1 MDLKRKALLLEAIA
15 GCTSWDDIHA
25 KWTGLSEIDKGAR
38 FEDLTQAFL
47 RTHETYAKEFVN
59 IWRPEDAPAEV
70 VKKLRLRVP
79 EWGVDLVGETRS
91 GEYWSIQCK
100 YRQDTDQELT
110 HNDISS
116 SVATTFESSRG
127 FSYLLVCTTTQR
139 VTNHYDHNP
148 KVLFYGLPMW
158 QQIDAAFLDTLRS
171 KLAGKKV
178 ALTPYSPRK
187 HQINAIQDGL
197 KHFKEGKA
205 TRGKLI
211 MPCGTGK
218 SLTAWFLSQALGS
231 KRIVIA
237 VPSLSLVKQTLGV
250 WTREAYH
257 NNVDVKWL
265 CVCSDETA
273 GRAEQDDIAVKVK
286 DLGVPCHTS
295 PDAIAR
301 ELQNNE
307 HNLTVVFTTYQSG
320 QVLATAARKA
330 KYAFDLG
337 IMDEAHKTVGD
348 GDKLF
353 SHLIHDH
360 NIEIRQ
366 RVFMTATERR
376 FSGSSDKIL
385 SMDDPEVYGE
395 TFHLLTFKKAMEAV
409 EGERPILCDYNVIT
423 IGVSR
428 DEVKELIQK
437 NLFVRPDSGKWD
449 EEMEADMLAAMVALR
464 KAMKEYPIKHAVSF
478 HGSIKRA
485 EQFREYNDSFTEE
498 FPSFGQLS
506 TFHVSGQTPTGT
518 RSNIIKQFALAD
530 RALVTNARCLTEGVD
545 VPSIDCVLFADPKKS
560 KVDIVQAVGR
570 ALRPAQGKK
579 LGYVILPV
587 LHDEESGE
595 LKESGA
601 FKEVIDMLANLASQ
615 DERIID
621 EFRAIYEGQKSGNS
635 NRVHFEFG
643 ERISANIDLA
653 EFTGELQIKCWS
665 RLAKLSW
672 RPFIKA
678 REFAQSLGLGSSSEW
693 KEYCDNLIKR
703 EIALPPDIPK
713 APDQMYKEKGWNG
726 WGDFL
731 GTGYIATFNR
741 AYRPFEAARTFVRS
755 LNLKSV
761 AEWHK
766 FMKGQIEG
774 LPPFPD
780 DIPANPDRG
789 YKDSGWIGF
798 GDWLGTGTVASF
810 EREYLP
816 YAEAREFV
824 VKLGLK
830 SSEEWSQYC
839 KGLLPQIGT
848 IPSNIPK
855 TPSVVYKDEGWCGLG
870 EWLGTGTIAPFNKV
884 YRNFSEAR
892 AFARSLNLG
901 NFEEWRNYCAG
912 NLPDKVR
919 LPDDIPKVPSSTYDG
934 KGWISWADWLGTR
947 PGSLGRGNYMRFEEA
962 REYVRSR
969 KFTGQSAF
977 LVACKKRKG
986 GGDPMPFTIP
996 TNPNIAYKKS
1006 GWSSWGD
1013 WLGTGVV
1020 STYTRQYRSFGDAR
1034 SFARSLKIAS
1044 STEWNLYTKGQ
1055 LSGFLPL
1062 PADIPAVPRNV
1073 YKGKG
1078 WVSFGD
1084 WLGTGTIAPSDR
1096 EYRGFD
1102 EARDFARKLELKTQK
1117 DWEAYCRG
1125 EFSNKPPLPTDIPST
1140 PRWVYKE
1147 AGWAGIGDW
1156 LGTGKIADQ
1165 NREYIPI
1172 EDAKVFVRALGLKSQ
1187 KEWVAYTHGEIP
1199 GLPALPHNI
1208 PANPQSTYKQSGW
1221 MGMAD
1226 WIGAGRTLLKN
1237 RSLLS
1242 FKEAKK
1248 YVHKLSFKK
1257 QSEWYAFASTDTFP
1271 SFLPRDPH
1279 KFYLDSGWKS
1289 WGDWLGT
1296 GFIAPVNR
1304 QFLAFNLARSFARGL
1319 KLKSVQEW
1327 RKHSK
1332 AAKSGAAKFPDN
1344 VPKNPDQK
1352 YLNSG
1357 WISWSD
1363 WLGNEVTPRKKRK
1376 KSR

>member
-1 MDLKRKALLLEAIA
+1 MISAHRKPLLLESIE
-15 GCTSWDDIHA
+15 GCSSWDDIHA
-25 KWTGLSEIDKGAR
+25 KWAGFSEIDKGAR

-70 VKKLRLRVP
+70 VKKLRLRIP

-91 GEYWSIQCK
+91 GEFWSIQCK

-148 KVLFYGLPMW
+148 KVLFYGLPIW
-158 QQIDAAFLDTLRS
+158 QQIDAAFLDTLRG

-187 HQINAIQDGL
+187 HQLNAIQDGL

-231 KRIVIA
+231 KRVVIA

-257 NNVDVKWL
+257 NNVAVDWI

-273 GRAEQDDIAVKVK
+273 GRMEQDDAAIKVK
-286 DLGVPCHTS
+286 DLGVPCLTS
-295 PDAIAR
+295 PDEIAKW
-301 ELQNNE
+301 LKTE
-307 HNLTVVFTTYQSG
+307 HKGLTVVFTTYQSG

-395 TFHLLTFKKAMEAV
+395 TFHLLTFKKAMEVV

-518 RSNIIKQFALAD
+518 RSNIIKQFAKAD

-570 ALRPAQGKK
+570 ALRPAEGKK

-587 LHDEESGE
+587 LHDEESGG

-601 FKEVIDMLANLASQ
+601 FKEVIDMLASLASQ

-621 EFRAIYEGQKSGNS
+621 EFRLISQGRLPAGTGRI
-635 NRVHFEFG
+635 HFNFG
-643 ERISANIDLA
+643 ERFAERVDIA
-653 EFTGELQIKCWS
+653 EFTSDLQIKCWR
-665 RLAKLSW
+665 RLARLDW
-672 RPFIKA
+672 LPFPIA
-678 REFAQSLGLGSSSEW
+678 REIVQNLGLPNQASYWSLAKSRPNG
-693 KEYCDNLIKR
+693 R
-703 EIALPPDIPK
+703 LPNDIPHSPHIIY
-713 APDQMYKEKGWNG
+713 ANQGWKN
-726 WGDFL
+726 
-731 GTGYIATFNR
+731 
-741 AYRPFEAARTFVRS
+741 
-755 LNLKSV
+755 
-761 AEWHK
+761 
-766 FMKGQIEG
+766 
-774 LPPFPD
+774 
-780 DIPANPDRG
+780 
-789 YKDSGWIGF
+789 
-798 GDWLGTGTVASF
+798 
-810 EREYLP
+810 
-816 YAEAREFV
+816 
-824 VKLGLK
+824 
-830 SSEEWSQYC
+830 
-839 KGLLPQIGT
+839 
-848 IPSNIPK
+848 
-855 TPSVVYKDEGWCGLG
+855 
-870 EWLGTGTIAPFNKV
+870 
-884 YRNFSEAR
+884 
-892 AFARSLNLG
+892 
-901 NFEEWRNYCAG
+901 
-912 NLPDKVR
+912 
-919 LPDDIPKVPSSTYDG
+919 
-934 KGWISWADWLGTR
+934 
-947 PGSLGRGNYMRFEEA
+947 
-962 REYVRSR
+962 
-969 KFTGQSAF
+969 
-977 LVACKKRKG
+977 
-986 GGDPMPFTIP
+986 
-996 TNPNIAYKKS
+996 
-1006 GWSSWGD
+1006 WGD
-1013 WLGTGVV
+1013 WLGTGRRTRGVKYRPFDEAKDFVKGLMLKTQEEWNKYRRGEFKNLPEIPTDIPGSPNRAYPSQWKGYPDWLGNGKTRAWLSYPEARKYAV
-1020 STYTRQYRSFGDAR
+1020 SLRFTGQNDWFEHAKGVLPKGIPKAPHTVFKDKGWISWGHWLGTGSKAPGKHQYRDFISAR
-1034 SFARSLKIAS
+1034 AFARKLKIGT
-1044 STEWNLYTKGQ
+1044 STEWRAYCTGKTKKYGT
-1055 LSGFLPL
+1055 LPE
-1062 PADIPAVPRNV
+1062 DIPANPSTV
-1073 YKGKG
+1073 YRDHG
-1078 WVSFGD
+1078 WNGFGD
-1084 WLGTGTIAPSDR
+1084 WLGNGFTPTTQR
-1096 EYRGFD
+1096 EYLPFE
-1102 EARDFARKLELKTQK
+1102 EARIYVSELGFKSGK
-1117 DWEAYCRG
+1117 DWKAYIKGQMRDL
-1125 EFSNKPPLPTDIPST
+1125 PPLPDSIPRN
-1140 PRWVYKE
+1140 PRGVYRSE
-1147 AGWAGIGDW
+1147 FISMPHW
-1156 LGTGKIADQ
+1156 LGLNKLTGAEKKNA
-1165 NREYIPI
+1165 
-1172 EDAKVFVRALGLKSQ
+1172 V
-1187 KEWVAYTHGEIP
+1187 
-1199 GLPALPHNI
+1199 LPYA
-1208 PANPQSTYKQSGW
+1208 
-1221 MGMAD
+1221 
-1226 WIGAGRTLLKN
+1226 
-1237 RSLLS
+1237 
-1242 FKEAKK
+1242 EAKK
-1248 YVHKLSFKK
+1248 AVHSLKL
-1257 QSEWYAFASTDTFP
+1257 
-1271 SFLPRDPH
+1271 
-1279 KFYLDSGWKS
+1279 
-1289 WGDWLGT
+1289 
-1296 GFIAPVNR
+1296 
-1304 QFLAFNLARSFARGL
+1304 RSFE
-1319 KLKSVQEW
+1319 EW
-1327 RKHSK
+1327 LTYRK
-1332 AAKSGAAKFPDN
+1332 GGMPN
-1344 VPKNPDQK
+1344 LPQLGETIPGNPYNYYK
-1352 YLNSG
+1352 GKG

-1363 WLGNEVTPRKKRK
+1363 WLGNGVTPKKRK
-1376 KSR
+1376 KAG